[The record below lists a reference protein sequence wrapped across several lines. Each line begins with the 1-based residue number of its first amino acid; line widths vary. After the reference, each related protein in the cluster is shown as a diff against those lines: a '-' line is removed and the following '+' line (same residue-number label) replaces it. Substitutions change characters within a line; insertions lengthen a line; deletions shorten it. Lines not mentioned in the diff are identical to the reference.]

1 MRHAALWFPSVM
13 MACAGTAAPPA
24 AHVPGH
30 GGHGHHHGT
39 SPAPAHGG
47 QHGFADV
54 ARWSATFDDPARDAW
69 QRPDEVIR
77 ALSLAP
83 DARVADIGAG
93 TGYFAVR
100 IAPLVPQGRV
110 WAVDLEPTLLRHVRA
125 RAESQ
130 RLANLFPVLATPADA
145 MIPERVDVV
154 LVVDAFHHI
163 EGRAAYFRDL
173 TRSLR
178 PGGRVVI
185 VDYTREAPE
194 GPPPEMRLSPEQVDA
209 DMNTAGYERV
219 GEVVL
224 LPRQY
229 VVTYRPRV
237 VPARP

>member
-1 MRHAALWFPSVM
+1 MRRAALWFPSVM
-13 MACAGTAAPPA
+13 MACAGAPTAPA
-24 AHVPGH
+24 AHEHGH

-54 ARWSATFDDPARDAW
+54 ERWSAAFDDPARDAW

-110 WAVDLEPTLLRHVRA
+110 WAVDLEPALLRHVRT

-130 RLANLFPVLATPADA
+130 RLTNLLPVLGTPTDA
-145 MIPERVDVV
+145 MIPERVDVI
-154 LVVDAFHHI
+154 LMVDTYHHI
-163 EGRAAYFRDL
+163 EGRSGYLRDL

-194 GPPPEMRLSPEQVDA
+194 LS
-209 DMNTAGYERV
+209 
-219 GEVVL
+219 L
-224 LPRQY
+224 IHI
-229 VVTYRPRV
+229 
-237 VPARP
+237 